1 MENFFCLATISDI
14 NRIEW
19 NRQPVL
25 TTSQLAAALLTL
37 DKIVSAANL
46 SANFKNNESRFIEGK
61 HFFKLEGEALR
72 SFKDEFR
79 AALLI
84 RALQAYLVDNELIEQ
99 QEELTGKQL
108 EKRTKNNEKIIDT
121 LESLL

>member
-79 AALLI
+79 AALI
-84 RALQAYLVDNELIEQ
+84 RALQAYLVDNEPIEQ
-99 QEELTGKQL
+99 QEELPGKQL
-108 EKRTKNNEKIIDT
+108 EKRTKNNEKIIDI